1 MKFIIPN
8 LIQSGE
14 ISHSNFKENDLHL
27 VLLNIYWKISVKLD
41 KNLEL
46 WDFFW

>member
-1 MKFIIPN
+1 MKFLTPN

-14 ISHSNFKENDLHL
+14 ISHSNFKEKDLHL
-27 VLLNIYWKISVKLD
+27 LLLNIYVKISVKLH
-41 KNLEL
+41 KHLVL

>member
-1 MKFIIPN
+1 MKFLTPN

-14 ISHSNFKENDLHL
+14 ISHSNFKENYLHL
-27 VLLNIYWKISVKLD
+27 VLLNIYVKISVKLH
-41 KNLEL
+41 KHLVL